1 MSEKDSR
8 HPFRIS
14 RRRFLEGLGALSA
27 AAVVGTGCSKD
38 DNGPSGP
45 SNDDPAGPTSAQ
57 VALGDVS
64 MYDHNVLKNKLIDM
78 FDKIGGLGDIIK
90 SGDKVGMKVNLT
102 GGNWAANKWQRDTG
116 VSAGESFW
124 THPQVANVVGELCK
138 DAGAGQLY
146 IVESIYDWK
155 SMSEPG
161 FTQVAGQLN
170 AEIFD
175 TNKTDPSTNYT
186 KRAVGSHAMIYQ
198 NIYQNS
204 LFAEFDCFI
213 SLPKAK
219 QHVSAGV
226 THAMKNLVGTLP
238 QPLYSQDGSGNRAE
252 IHNHDDK
259 YDGNKNNNLC
269 RVILDINSATKIH
282 LSVID
287 AIKTTVGGE
296 GPWCKTMANMEFNK
310 LIVSKDPVA
319 ADSIATQV
327 IGFNPNADDYTDT
340 FALPGTPCI
349 NYLRKA
355 EEIGLG
361 VNDLSKIKVFDV

>member
-1 MSEKDSR
+1 MSKRDP
-8 HPFRIS
+8 HNAQCIS
-14 RRRFLEGLGALSA
+14 RRRFLKGLGTLSA
-27 AAVVGTGCSKD
+27 AAVLGAGCSKD
-38 DNGPSGP
+38 YSGPSGP
-45 SNDDPAGPTSAQ
+45 SNGEPSGPTSAK
-57 VALGDVS
+57 VAVGEAK
-64 MYDHNVLKNKLIDM
+64 MYDHNVLKNKLTDM
-78 FDKIGGLGDIIK
+78 FDKIGGLSDIIK
-90 SGDKVGMKVNLT
+90 SGDKVGMKINLT
-102 GGNWAANKWQRDTG
+102 GGIGSANNWERDTG
-116 VSAGESFW
+116 VSPGESFW

-138 DAGAGQLY
+138 DAGAGKLY
-146 IVESIYDWK
+146 IVESYYDWK
-155 SMSEPG
+155 SITEPG
-161 FTQVAGQLN
+161 FTQVAGRLD

-175 TNKTDPSTNYT
+175 TNQTDPSSNYV
-186 KRAVGSHAMIYQ
+186 RRSVGSKWMIYQ
-198 NIYQNS
+198 NILQNT
-204 LFAEFDCFI
+204 LYEEFDCFI

-238 QPLYSQDGSGNRAE
+238 QPLYANGSGNRAE
-252 IHNHDDK
+252 IHHHDDK
-259 YDGNKNNNLC
+259 YDGNVNDNLC

-287 AIKTTVGGE
+287 AIKTTIGGE
-296 GPWCKTMANMEFNK
+296 GPWCNTMENMEFNK

-327 IGFNPNADDYTDT
+327 IGFDPNADDYTDT

-361 VNDLSKIKVFDV
+361 VNDLSKIDVIDV